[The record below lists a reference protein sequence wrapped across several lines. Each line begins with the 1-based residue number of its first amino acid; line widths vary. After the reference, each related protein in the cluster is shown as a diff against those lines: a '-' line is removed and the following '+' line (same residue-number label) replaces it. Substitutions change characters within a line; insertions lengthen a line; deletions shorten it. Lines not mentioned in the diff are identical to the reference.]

1 MVNMYGIV
9 IGWDFLNV
17 DNEKIIKIMKYDL
30 KGYYF
35 ISYKENKTVINNIID
50 KFSDELENSYDDD
63 RLDILEKYLKK
74 YGINYIG
81 ANVRRYSDYIGCYID
96 NYVSYDKIKETY
108 RRLSVNIGAVSISK
122 VLGKP
127 VIIAIKN

>member
-1 MVNMYGIV
+1 MINMYGIV

-17 DNEKIIKIMKYDL
+17 DDEKIIKIMKFDL

-35 ISYKENKTVINNIID
+35 SSYKEKKVILNDIID
-50 KFSDELENSYDDD
+50 KFSDELDNSYDDD
-63 RLDILEKYLKK
+63 KLDILEKYLKK
-74 YGINYIG
+74 YGIG
-81 ANVRRYSDYIGCYID
+81 VSVSRYSDYMGYYID
-96 NYVSYDKIKETY
+96 NYASYDKIKETY
-108 RRLSVNIGAVSISK
+108 RRLSVNIGAVGISK